1 MRALALRDLR
11 RAPHLQGRTRMAFD
25 SNGDRTHHPWN
36 QMHQVHKLITPPT
49 PQLIATDPGA

>member
-25 SNGDRTHHPWN
+25 NDGDRTHHPRN
-36 QMHQVHKLITPPT
+36 QMHQIHKLAPSPT
-49 PQLIATDPGA
+49 PQLIATEPGA